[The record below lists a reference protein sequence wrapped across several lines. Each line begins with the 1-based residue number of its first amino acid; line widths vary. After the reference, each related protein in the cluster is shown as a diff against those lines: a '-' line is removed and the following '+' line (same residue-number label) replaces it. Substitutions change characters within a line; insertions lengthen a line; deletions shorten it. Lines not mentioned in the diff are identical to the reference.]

1 MAKKSRKGLS
11 TPLLYIVL
19 GALLVIFRAQTLDW
33 AMTLAAIVFIVSGI
47 VDIAKKRTSSGLV
60 NLLIGIVVLI
70 LGWTIAGVVLLV
82 LGVLI
87 AVKGLVE
94 LINELKRSRVTV
106 VGILYPALTMLVGLA
121 LAFGNGLNYMI
132 VGVGVLLIVDGVLG
146 IVGSR
151 K

>member
-19 GALLVIFRAQTLDW
+19 GALLVIFRTQTLDW

-60 NLLIGIVVLI
+60 SLLIGIVVLI

>member
-1 MAKKSRKGLS
+1 MAKKSGKGLS

-47 VDIAKKRTSSGLV
+47 IDITKKRTSSGIV
-60 NLLIGIVVLI
+60 SLLIGIVVLV

-106 VGILYPALTMLVGLA
+106 VGVIYPALTMIVGLA
-121 LAFGNGLNYMI
+121 LAFGNGLDYII
-132 VGVGVLLIVDGVLG
+132 VGVGVLLIVDGILG

>member
-60 NLLIGIVVLI
+60 SLLIGIVVLI

>member
-1 MAKKSRKGLS
+1 MAKKSGKGLS

-19 GALLVIFRAQTLDW
+19 GALLVIFRTQTLDW

-47 VDIAKKRTSSGLV
+47 IDITKKRTSSGIV
-60 NLLIGIVVLI
+60 SLLIGIVVLI

-106 VGILYPALTMLVGLA
+106 MGVIYPALTMIVGLA
-121 LAFGNGLNYMI
+121 LAFGNGLDYII
-132 VGVGVLLIVDGVLG
+132 VGVGVLLIVDGILG

>member
-1 MAKKSRKGLS
+1 MAKKSGKGLS

-47 VDIAKKRTSSGLV
+47 IDITKKRTSSGIV
-60 NLLIGIVVLI
+60 SLLIGIVVLV

-106 VGILYPALTMLVGLA
+106 MGVIYPALTMIVGLA
-121 LAFGNGLNYMI
+121 LAFGNGLDYII
-132 VGVGVLLIVDGVLG
+132 VGVGVLLIVDGILG